1 MLKFF
6 VQVNDMKMYEEEN
19 DELAVWA
26 LKSKH
31 AMLQRRKEKKDL
43 KRIER
48 LKLQHVNKMECG
60 AVVVNNKNTTAPSI
74 SPIRIKKRIAPVVV
88 EADVANAVNVI
99 DGVKGVK
106 GVDGVD
112 GMDGVDGGDGIDGV
126 GELSKEEKKKRKRK
140 AKRLKMQENV
150 LIQQKLNLINEKA
163 MVWKEKIV
171 SKMLE
176 ITNRQYQAQQQL
188 EAKGKSRNKSK
199 GKKKGVKVDG
209 GDGDTDGD
217 ISQVQSLSPHE
228 ASLLLRNLT
237 SLLKESNEIVML
249 LTKDILDIVDD
260 TMRGKMDMHRATRSI
275 FQLMDVSN
283 GVGSGEEEEQ

>member
-1 MLKFF
+1 
-6 VQVNDMKMYEEEN
+6 MKMYEEEN

-31 AMLQRRKEKKDL
+31 AMLQRRKEKKEL

-60 AVVVNNKNTTAPSI
+60 AVVVNSNNTTAPSI

-106 GVDGVD
+106 GVDGVNV
-112 GMDGVDGGDGIDGV
+112 MDGIEGV
-126 GELSKEEKKKRKRK
+126 SELSKEEKRKRKRK

-150 LIQQKLNLINEKA
+150 LMQQKLNLINEKA

-176 ITNRQYQAQQQL
+176 ITNRQYQAQQQI
-188 EAKGKSRNKSK
+188 EAKGKNKNKSK
-199 GKKKGVKVDG
+199 GKKKGVEVDG
-209 GDGDTDGD
+209 GDGDMDGD

>member
-1 MLKFF
+1 M
-6 VQVNDMKMYEEEN
+6 
-19 DELAVWA
+19 
-26 LKSKH
+26 KSKH
-31 AMLQRRKEKKDL
+31 AMLQRRKEKKEL

-60 AVVVNNKNTTAPSI
+60 AVVVDNKNTTAPSI

-106 GVDGVD
+106 GVDGVNV
-112 GMDGVDGGDGIDGV
+112 MDGIEGV
-126 GELSKEEKKKRKRK
+126 SELSKEEKRKRKRK

-150 LIQQKLNLINEKA
+150 LMQQKLNLINEKA

-176 ITNRQYQAQQQL
+176 ITNRQYQAQQQI
-188 EAKGKSRNKSK
+188 EAKGKNKNKSK
-199 GKKKGVKVDG
+199 GKKKGVEVGG
-209 GDGDTDGD
+209 GDGDMDGD

-237 SLLKESNEIVML
+237 SLLKESNEIVTIDGML

>member
-1 MLKFF
+1 M
-6 VQVNDMKMYEEEN
+6 D
-19 DELAVWA
+19 
-26 LKSKH
+26 
-31 AMLQRRKEKKDL
+31 
-43 KRIER
+43 
-48 LKLQHVNKMECG
+48 G
-60 AVVVNNKNTTAPSI
+60 
-74 SPIRIKKRIAPVVV
+74 
-88 EADVANAVNVI
+88 VNVM
-99 DGVKGVK
+99 G
-106 GVDGVD
+106 GVDGVSE
-112 GMDGVDGGDGIDGV
+112 I
-126 GELSKEEKKKRKRK
+126 SKEEKKKRKRK

-150 LIQQKLNLINEKA
+150 LMQQKLNLINEKA

-176 ITNRQYQAQQQL
+176 ITNRQYQAQQQI
-188 EAKGKSRNKSK
+188 EAKGKSKNKSK

-209 GDGDTDGD
+209 GDGDMDGD

>member
-1 MLKFF
+1 MS
-6 VQVNDMKMYEEEN
+6 
-19 DELAVWA
+19 LAVYMGIEIEIEIETCNVA
-26 LKSKH
+26 TT
-31 AMLQRRKEKKDL
+31 RKENKEV
-43 KRIER
+43 KRER

-60 AVVVNNKNTTAPSI
+60 AVVVNSNNTTAPSI

-106 GVDGVD
+106 GVDGVNV
-112 GMDGVDGGDGIDGV
+112 MDGIEGV
-126 GELSKEEKKKRKRK
+126 SELSKEEKKKRKRK

-150 LIQQKLNLINEKA
+150 LMQQKLNLINEKA

-176 ITNRQYQAQQQL
+176 ITNRQYQAQQQI
-188 EAKGKSRNKSK
+188 EAKGKSKNKSK

-209 GDGDTDGD
+209 GDGDMDGD